1 MNEKILKIA
10 KVVVPVISVGVTL
23 AANYLSNKELDEKV
37 AKKVSETLAKVNEEA
52 ESSLFCFFFK
62 NERRKGK

>member
-37 AKKVSETLAKVNEEA
+37 AKKVSETLAKANEEA
-52 ESSLFCFFFK
+52 
-62 NERRKGK
+62 